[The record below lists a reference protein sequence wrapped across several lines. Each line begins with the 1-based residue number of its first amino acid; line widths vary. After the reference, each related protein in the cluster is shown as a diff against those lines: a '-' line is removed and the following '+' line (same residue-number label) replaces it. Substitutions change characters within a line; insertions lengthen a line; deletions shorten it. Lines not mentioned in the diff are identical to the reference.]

1 MAVQTIESAR
11 YLVQYIKSVEDLKLT
26 FGKTK
31 LSYNHIGALFTDI
44 VLQAG
49 LNYETVVKPRVNKVL
64 IEYPQATNLSSFKSI
79 IDTHGLRNVIN
90 WKHETKIER
99 FHTLIDFCVNRGIND
114 CYDLKSFLKEN
125 DNRILF
131 LSIKG
136 LGPKTL
142 DYTMKLLQFDT
153 IAVDRHIIGFIE
165 LAGLKHTSY
174 DYTKK
179 TVEFAADLLNIP
191 RSTLDQTIWNYMSS
205 RRGVSDSS
213 SQLRMTF

>member
-1 MAVQTIESAR
+1 MQTIESAR
-11 YLVQYIKSVEDLKLT
+11 YLVQYIKSVEDLRLT

-31 LSYNHIGALFTDI
+31 LPYNHIGALFTDI
-44 VLQAG
+44 ILQAG
-49 LNYETVVKPRVNKVL
+49 LNYETVVKPRVDRVL
-64 IEYPQATNLSSFKSI
+64 VEYPNATNLLSFRSV
-79 IDTHGLRNVIN
+79 IDAHGLKNVIQ
-90 WKHETKIER
+90 WKHEIKIER
-99 FHTLIDFCVNRGIND
+99 FLALIDFCVKRGIND

-153 IAVDRHIIGFIE
+153 IAVDRHIISFIE
-165 LAGLKHTSY
+165 QAGLKHTSY

-179 TVEFAADLLNIP
+179 TVEFAADLLDIP
-191 RSTLDQTIWNYMSS
+191 RSTLDQTIWDYMSS
-205 RRGVSDSS
+205 KRNVSNAS
-213 SQLRMTF
+213 SQLRIMF